1 MRIAII
7 IALMLFCVGCDK
19 GNYIDVGPVVVDK
32 NLLLENLDVKQKPV
46 MTLFC

>member
-19 GNYIDVGPVVVDK
+19 GNYIDVGPVIIDK
-32 NLLLENLDVKQKPV
+32 ALVPESEVKNENRRQN
-46 MTLFC
+46 FNR

>member
-19 GNYIDVGPVVVDK
+19 GNYIDVGPMIVNK
-32 NLLLENLDVKQKPV
+32 NLLWENLDVK
-46 MTLFC
+46 